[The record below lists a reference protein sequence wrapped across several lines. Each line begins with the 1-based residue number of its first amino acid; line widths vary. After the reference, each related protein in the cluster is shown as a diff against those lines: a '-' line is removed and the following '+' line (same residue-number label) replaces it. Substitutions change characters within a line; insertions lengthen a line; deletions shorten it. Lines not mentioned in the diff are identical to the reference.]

1 MLYQKISDSI
11 LARITEIVGPEN
23 VFTERSQLEKY
34 SHDETEDLI
43 FYPQVAVSPVNSEQV
58 SKLMKLCSE
67 NMIPLTP
74 RGAGTG
80 LSGGALAVHGGL
92 LVSMEKFDQIIE
104 IDERNLQATVE
115 PGVITEVLMN
125 TAYEKG
131 LFFPVDP
138 SSKGSCF
145 IGGNIAH
152 GSGGPRVVKYGT
164 IREYI
169 LNLEIVLPNGEIIW
183 TGANTLKFAAGYN
196 LTQLMIGSEGTLG
209 IITKVVLKLIPRV
222 TQSIVM
228 LASFR
233 TNEEACAAVSS
244 IFMTGVTPS
253 ALEFMERRGVE
264 WVIEY
269 DNFQFD
275 LKPEVGAF
283 LMIELDGDDLNV
295 LIQDAEKVY
304 PVLESYGCLDVLL
317 ADTAAQKEAIWR
329 MRRTMPLSVKS
340 NSIYKE
346 EDTVVPRA
354 ELSKLIHGIKDIGL
368 RFGFD
373 SVCYGHAGDGNLHV
387 NIIKG
392 SMSDE
397 DWNSKLKDGIR
408 EIFAL
413 TVSLGGTIS
422 GEHGIGL
429 VQKEFMDIKYSEVYM
444 NLLRGIKAVFDP
456 KGILN
461 PGKIF

>member
-1 MLYQKISDSI
+1 MPFNAISEEN
-11 LARITEIVGPEN
+11 LKRITDIVGKAN
-23 VFTERSQLEKY
+23 VITEREQLGKY
-34 SHDETEDLI
+34 AHDETEDLVY
-43 FYPQVAVSPVNSEQV
+43 YPQVAVTPQNSLQISE
-58 SKLMKLCSE
+58 LMKLCND
-67 NMIPLTP
+67 NMIAVTP

-80 LSGGALAVHGGL
+80 LSGGALAIHKGL
-92 LVSMEKFDQIIE
+92 LISLEKLNAIID
-104 IDERNLQATVE
+104 IDVRNLQATLE
-115 PGVITEVLMN
+115 PGVITEEFM
-125 TAYEKG
+125 TAVAQKG
-131 LFFPVDP
+131 LLYPVDP

-183 TGANTLKFAAGYN
+183 TGANTLKYASGYN
-196 LTQLMIGSEGTLG
+196 LTQMMIGSEGTLG
-209 IITKVVLKLIPRV
+209 IITRIVLKLIPIP
-222 TQSIVM
+222 TQNIVM
-228 LASFR
+228 LASFP
-233 TNEEACAAVSS
+233 TNELACAAVSS

-253 ALEFMERRGVE
+253 TLEFMERRGVE
-264 WVIEY
+264 WVMEY
-269 DNFQFD
+269 DHFQFD
-275 LKPEVGAF
+275 LKPGVEAF
-283 LMIELDGDDLNV
+283 LMIEIDGDNLDL
-295 LIQDAEKVY
+295 LMDDAERINT
-304 PVLESYGCLDVLL
+304 VLESHGCTDVLL
-317 ADTAAQKEAIWR
+317 ADNSAQKEAIWR

-354 ELSKLIHGIKDIGL
+354 ELPKLIRGIKQIGA

-392 SMSDE
+392 KMSDE
-397 DWNSKLKDGIR
+397 DWNINLKNGIR
-408 EIFAL
+408 EIFEL

-429 VQKEFMDIKYSEVYM
+429 VQREFMSIKFSEVHL
-444 NLLRGIKAVFDP
+444 NLMRGIKAVFDP
-456 KGILN
+456 RGILN